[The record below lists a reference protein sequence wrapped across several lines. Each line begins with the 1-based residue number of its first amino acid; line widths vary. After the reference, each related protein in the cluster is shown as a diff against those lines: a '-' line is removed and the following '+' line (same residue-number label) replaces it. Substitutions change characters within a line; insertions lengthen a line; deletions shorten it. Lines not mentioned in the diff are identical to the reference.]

1 MKRALA
7 AVLALLCSAPSGAE
21 PAADQ
26 VRRGDLEVKVR
37 VAGTVV
43 PADVFRL
50 KSTIEGRIESVLTS
64 SYTWRGADQ
73 TLAFMAHKELAAILD
88 ARGAQTQD
96 LVEDRWQRVYKPT
109 PIRCPST
116 CFVLKKFAK
125 PKTWVKPQT
134 VMFEAARSLQLVA
147 RVRPEDAHWV
157 RDGQLLTFWA
167 SRDPK
172 KTYQGRVARFVL
184 DVQGQKV
191 DPGGTFTLELSPD
204 RYFDPG
210 TEWEGVVSAESKKG
224 VRYVPTSALIS
235 HGGAT
240 YLPVRVSTGI
250 TTHDHTQ
257 IIGGVDDGRPILVLD
272 GAALKGAK
280 PHKQEPDRA
289 AVEKRAREL
298 AGQKT
303 DDEEYYDD
311 APRRRRREPEDG
323 DYGEDPYAD

>member
-1 MKRALA
+1 MRTLLA
-7 AVLALLCSAPSGAE
+7 ALLLLPVRPASAE

-37 VAGTVV
+37 VSGTVV

-50 KSTIEGRIESVLTS
+50 KSTIEGRIESVLAS

-96 LVEDRWQRVYKPT
+96 LIEDRWQRVYKPT

-167 SRDPK
+167 SSDPK

-184 DVQGQKV
+184 DVQGQRV
-191 DPGGTFTLELSPD
+191 DPGGTFTLELSPE

-250 TTHDHTQ
+250 TTQDYTQ

-272 GAALKGAK
+272 AAALKGAV

-289 AVEKRAREL
+289 ALEKRAREL

-303 DDEEYYDD
+303 EDEGYYDD

>member
-1 MKRALA
+1 
-7 AVLALLCSAPSGAE
+7 
-21 PAADQ
+21 
-26 VRRGDLEVKVR
+26 
-37 VAGTVV
+37 V

-96 LVEDRWQRVYKPT
+96 LIEDRWQRVYKPT

-125 PKTWVKPQT
+125 AKSWVKPQT

-167 SRDPK
+167 ASDPK
-172 KTYQGRVARFVL
+172 KTFQGRVARFVL

-191 DPGGTFTLELSPD
+191 DPGGTFTLELSPE

-250 TTHDHTQ
+250 TTQDYTQ
-257 IIGGVDDGRPILVLD
+257 VIGGVDDGRPILVLD
-272 GAALKGAK
+272 AASLKGAQ

-289 AVEKRAREL
+289 AIERRAREL

-303 DDEEYYDD
+303 GDDVYDDE
-311 APRRRRREPEDG
+311 PRRRRREPEDG

>member
-1 MKRALA
+1 MRTLLA
-7 AVLALLCSAPSGAE
+7 ALLLLAVRPASAA

-37 VAGTVV
+37 VSGTVV

-50 KSTIEGRIESVLTS
+50 KSTIEGRIESVLAS
-64 SYTWRGADQ
+64 SYSWRGADQ

-88 ARGAQTQD
+88 ARGAQAQD
-96 LVEDRWQRVYKPT
+96 LIEDRWQRVYKPT

-125 PKTWVKPQT
+125 AKTWVKPQT

-167 SRDPK
+167 ASDPS
-172 KTYQGRVARFVL
+172 KTFQGRVARFVL

-191 DPGGTFTLELSPD
+191 DPGGTFTLELSPE

-250 TTHDHTQ
+250 TTQEYTQ

-272 GAALKGAK
+272 AAALKGAQ

-289 AVEKRAREL
+289 AIERRAREL

-303 DDEEYYDD
+303 QDDVYDDE
-311 APRRRRREPEDG
+311 PRRRRREPEDG